1 MSPEA
6 AGTTPIRL
14 VYPVTAKDQ
23 RDAVRAIVLRQAP
36 VRWTR
41 AVVAL
46 LPVAMVAWSISAGW
60 PLGLALFRNMFWIV
74 FASLYFLIGIPL
86 IVRAGVLAVRKADP
100 AWREEQVVSI
110 DETGFRLASASAQLD
125 IVWSEVRRAAES
137 PAVFLVYF
145 GAGRVFFIPSYVVS
159 AHGMLPALRALLHD
173 KLGVR
178 ANLR

>member
-1 MSPEA
+1 MSP
-6 AGTTPIRL
+6 GTPGPNPIRL

-23 RDAVRAIVLRQAP
+23 REAVRAIVLRQPP

-46 LPVAMVAWSISAGW
+46 LPIAMVAWSMSVGW
-60 PLGLALFRNMFWIV
+60 SLGLALFRNVFWIV

-100 AWREEQVVSI
+100 AWNEEQVVSI
-110 DETGFRLASASAQLD
+110 DETGFRLASASAQID
-125 IVWSEVRRAAES
+125 IAWSEVRRAAES

-145 GAGRVFFIPSYVVS
+145 GTGRVFFIPSHVVS
-159 AHGMLPALRALLHD
+159 AHGVLPALRALLRD
-173 KLGVR
+173 KLGER
-178 ANLR
+178 ARLR